1 MRKTDEAGGRQQ
13 EIYGLVNSRMKEAAK
28 YADRMPDR
36 EIEERIRNGFDESF
50 EDLETARMIAGERD
64 GRGGW
69 YGWIEEAIRS
79 AAETAAWLRI
89 LQGRKDGTEAENKES
104 DSAAE
109 RAGNQ

>member
-1 MRKTDEAGGRQQ
+1 MRKTDEAGKRQQ

-28 YADRMPDR
+28 QADQMPDR
-36 EIEERIRNGFDESF
+36 EIEERIWNGFDKSS

-64 GRGGW
+64 GRGSW
-69 YGWIEEAIRS
+69 YGWIEKAITA

-89 LQGRKDGTEAENKES
+89 LQGRKDGTEAEDKES

-109 RAGNQ
+109 RAWNQ